1 MAKPIEAIS
10 AYRPRVKKR
19 GTARKEQIA
28 EWMADRTL
36 LTEGQ
41 ARAALSDVSEAA
53 LFYLL
58 NRQDVEIEGLG
69 RLILDMDLEG
79 NLSLGLQID
88 NEFMAELNARFDKS
102 AATLENA
109 ENVGEPSAV
118 LYDLWDEAHPDDPVE
133 RG

>member
-1 MAKPIEAIS
+1 MAKPIQAIS

-19 GTARKEQIA
+19 GTARKDEIA
-28 EWMADRTL
+28 SWMADRTL

-41 ARAALSDVSEAA
+41 ARAALSDVAEAA

-69 RLILDMDLEG
+69 RLILDMDLAG
-79 NLSLGLQID
+79 RLTLGLQIEQ
-88 NEFMAELNARFDKS
+88 EFIQELNARFDKS

-109 ENVGEPSAV
+109 EHVGKTSEE
-118 LYDLWDEAHPDDPVE
+118 LYDLWDEEHPDDLVE
-133 RG
+133 RS

>member
-1 MAKPIEAIS
+1 MAKPIQAIS
-10 AYRPRVKKR
+10 EYRPRVKKR
-19 GTARKEQIA
+19 GTARKEEIA
-28 EWMADRTL
+28 TWMADRTL

-41 ARAALSDVSEAA
+41 ASAALSDVSEAA

-109 ENVGEPSAV
+109 EHVGKTSAE
-118 LYDLWDEAHPDDPVE
+118 LYDLWDEEYPDDLVE
-133 RG
+133 RS

>member
-1 MAKPIEAIS
+1 MAKPIQAIS
-10 AYRPRVKKR
+10 EYRPRVKKR
-19 GTARKEQIA
+19 GTARKEEIA
-28 EWMADRTL
+28 TWMADRTL

-41 ARAALSDVSEAA
+41 ARAALSDVAEAA

-79 NLSLGLQID
+79 NLSLGLQIE

-109 ENVGEPSAV
+109 EHVGKTSAE
-118 LYDLWDEAHPDDPVE
+118 LYDLWDEEYPDDLVE
-133 RG
+133 RS

>member
-69 RLILDMDLEG
+69 RLIMDIDLDGQLT
-79 NLSLGLQID
+79 LGLKLETD
-88 NEFMAELNARFDKS
+88 FVKELNARFEKN
-102 AATLENA
+102 AVTLLNA
-109 ENVGEPSAV
+109 ENVGKSSAE
-118 LYDLWDEAHPDDPVE
+118 LYDLWDAEHPDDPVE
-133 RG
+133 RT